1 MLLTRRELSL
11 GRDSAVLRSRRV
23 SLGGLIISLLSACT
37 ISNPAPVD
45 TLRGVTSRTEAGE
58 VVNTS
63 TDYRRIE
70 NEVVREMNSV
80 REDPTAYTAHLE
92 ELVPLFNGVVAHK
105 PGRIEGTRTSEGPAA
120 VREAI
125 IALHAQKPMGSVVFS
140 DGLAAAARSLALDQ
154 ARTGATG
161 HVGSDGSSPAMRLA
175 RQGTWTVS
183 FAESVSYGNFTTG
196 RDVVIDLLVDD
207 GQFDRAH
214 RRNILDPTVRVVG
227 VACAPH
233 PKLGSVCVVEQA
245 GGFVTNR

>member
-1 MLLTRRELSL
+1 MILTRRGLSFA
-11 GRDSAVLRSRRV
+11 RDSAVLRSRRFGVGALAV
-23 SLGGLIISLLSACT
+23 SLASACT

-45 TLRGVTSRTEAGE
+45 TLRGVTSRVEAGE
-58 VVNTS
+58 VVNAS
-63 TDYRRIE
+63 TDDRRIE
-70 NEVVREMNSV
+70 NEVIREINSV
-80 REDPTAYTAHLE
+80 RQDPTAYSAHLE
-92 ELVPLFNGVVAHK
+92 ELVPLFTGVVAHK

-125 IALHAQKPMGSVVFS
+125 AALRAQKPMGGVVFS

-161 HVGSDGSSPAMRLA
+161 HVGNDGSSPAVRLA

-183 FAESVSYGNFTTG
+183 FAESVSYGNFTSG

-207 GQFDRAH
+207 GVFDRAH
-214 RRNILDPTVRVVG
+214 RRNILDPSARVVG